1 MTMNDKELMKNAAG
15 YQDPTAY
22 TAVKNIQEGEARI
35 SKLVKTIFYIC
46 ELAGFHLYMIGV
58 YYDLSRLRLWIT
70 PHV

>member
-46 ELAGFHLYMIGV
+46 ELAGFDVQNRIILVDKETGKIW
-58 YYDLSRLRLWIT
+58 R
-70 PHV
+70 